1 MKCFARTPASPSS
14 ADIDRLTCR
23 LMRIR
28 LATPEHWL
36 SQLDQEQ
43 SIAFKNRHHCEMLAG
58 ISRTREHLFM
68 QTNTWK
74 WPDSV
79 RSKEGRILQLKE
91 YLKVEKAADLSRT
104 EVGRLGTAVLFIV
117 AVIIYTG
124 ARFSH
129 IEQSHMLI
137 AAAVI
142 GAYMAMNI
150 GANDVAN
157 NVGPA
162 VGSFAM
168 TMTSAILIAAIFE
181 AAGAIIAGGDVV
193 STVKKGIIDPADIA
207 NPDVFVWVMMGTL
220 LGAAIWLNAAT
231 WLGAPVS
238 TTHSIVGGV
247 MGAGIAA
254 AGWDVVNWDSMAKIA
269 SSWVISPLVGG
280 VIAAALLYAL
290 KKTVFFK
297 KDPLAT
303 ARIVV
308 PIMIGI
314 MAWAFTTYIALKGVK
329 HLIKISFPSALIG
342 GLVVGVLIFLIVRP
356 IIVGKAP
363 GLTNDRDGV
372 NRLFTLPLIF
382 SAAMLSFAHGAND
395 VANAVGPLAGIVE
408 VLSTGGGAAKVA
420 IPIWV
425 MVIGAIGISVG
436 LALFGPKL
444 IRTVGTEI
452 TELDRSRAFCIALA
466 AAITVIIASQLGLPV
481 SSTHVALGG
490 VFGVGFLREA
500 LEQRMGR
507 VVEDVLHH
515 HEGEAD
521 FDKVEEVLR
530 DFQNAPPEDK
540 LRILEQLKKMGPEA
554 VISAAQRKELQK
566 ALKRQLV
573 KRSSLLK
580 IASAWI
586 ITVPVS
592 AVMAAMFYFALR
604 GMMLP

>member
-1 MKCFARTPASPSS
+1 MRMK
-14 ADIDRLTCR
+14 DY
-23 LMRIR
+23 M
-28 LATPEHWL
+28 
-36 SQLDQEQ
+36 
-43 SIAFKNRHHCEMLAG
+43 
-58 ISRTREHLFM
+58 
-68 QTNTWK
+68 
-74 WPDSV
+74 
-79 RSKEGRILQLKE
+79 
-91 YLKVEKAADLSRT
+91 KVEKAADLSRS

-124 ARFSH
+124 ARFAD
-129 IEQSHMLI
+129 IEQAHMLV

-168 TMTSAILIAAIFE
+168 TMTMAIVIAAVFE

-193 STVKKGIIDPADIA
+193 STVKKGIIDPADID
-207 NPDVFVWVMMGTL
+207 NPDVFVWVMMGAL

-254 AGWDVVNWDSMAKIA
+254 AGWEIVNWDAMAKIA
-269 SSWVISPLVGG
+269 ASWVISPVVGG
-280 VIAAALLYAL
+280 LIAASLLYAL
-290 KKTVFFK
+290 KKMVFFK
-297 KDPLAT
+297 KDALA
-303 ARIVV
+303 AAYRVV
-308 PIMIGI
+308 PVMIGL
-314 MAWAFTTYIALKGVK
+314 MAWTFTTYIVIKGIK
-329 HLIKISFPSALIG
+329 NLIKISFPTALIA
-342 GLVVGVLIFLIVRP
+342 GLVVGILIFLVVRP
-356 IIVGKAP
+356 VIARKAQSYS
-363 GLTNDRDGV
+363 NDRDGV

-408 VLSTGGGAAKVA
+408 VLSTGSGAAKVA

-425 MVIGAIGISVG
+425 MVIGAIGIAIG
-436 LALFGPKL
+436 LALYGPKL

-452 TELDRSRAFCIALA
+452 TELDRARAFCIALA

-490 VFGVGFLREA
+490 VFGVGFLREF

-507 VVEDVLHH
+507 VIENVLSR
-515 HEGEAD
+515 HEGDVD
-521 FDKVEEVLR
+521 FDQVEEVLR
-530 DFQNAPPEDK
+530 DFQNAPSEEK
-540 LRILEQLKKMGPEA
+540 LRILTELKQMGKEA
-554 VISAAQRKELQK
+554 VISAAQRKELRK

-573 KRSSLLK
+573 KRSSLFK

-586 ITVPVS
+586 VTVPIS
-592 AVMAAMFYFALR
+592 GLMAAMFYFALR